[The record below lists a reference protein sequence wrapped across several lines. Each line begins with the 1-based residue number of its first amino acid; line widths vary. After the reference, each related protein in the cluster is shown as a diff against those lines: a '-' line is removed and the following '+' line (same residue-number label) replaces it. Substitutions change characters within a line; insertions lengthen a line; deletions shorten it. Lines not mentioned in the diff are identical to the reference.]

1 MIKINDI
8 RISTIGIAIPLL
20 LVGLTVGGLGAT
32 ALLLARLHA
41 VRAAGNLRQMQDGM
55 DMLESILTG
64 ASVLY
69 AALLCSLLGFF
80 VWFTRVRLLAPLGDL
95 HRAMV
100 RLADGDDQ
108 TGIPRTVQQDEIG
121 AMARTLEVFKR
132 HAQDLKGVA
141 VLKANREQETRMRR
155 EIAALADALQ
165 GEVTGTVAEV
175 VHHTNQLL
183 EATHTLRSASG
194 EMRGAVS
201 EGVSVSLQAGDNVD
215 AVAAATEELAAT
227 SREIAAQMA
236 RTISITQ
243 QAVTEADLVGSHVA
257 GLTRASEN
265 IAGILGLISNIA
277 SQTNLLALNATIEAA
292 RAGEAGKGFAVV
304 AHEVKGLAQSTA
316 DAVLRVGQEVEN
328 SRAVT
333 GEAVSAITGITA
345 TIRAIN
351 EIAASVAAAI
361 EQQQAA
367 TQEISVNA
375 QQASGRTGSAR
386 QSIQHLD
393 GEMDGVDDVTRR
405 VEGAAQVGRDT
416 LEEMVRRLDFIIRDS
431 AAARRAAGRA
441 ADARETVVLSLDGR
455 RRDGVIE
462 DLSQERALVRLAEAS
477 PLAAGLRGALEF
489 PQVGLIPVETG
500 GMSGDRLPL
509 ILHPDEETAAVLGEY
524 LQGAGALDRRFV
536 QAAQDGARQVAGLFE
551 AALKRGEISR
561 ESLFDED
568 YQPIPGTNPQ
578 QHTTRFLDLTDRLLP
593 AVQEAMLEIDSRVAF
608 AATVD
613 RNGYLPT
620 HNRKYSQPQGT
631 DPAWNAAHCRNRRI
645 FKDRTG
651 QAAAHST
658 APQLVQTY
666 LRDMGDGTIIV
677 MKDVSAPVTVE
688 GRHWGAFRI
697 GYRLQE

>member
-8 RISTIGIAIPLL
+8 RISTIGIVIPLL

-32 ALLLARLHA
+32 ALLLARLHT
-41 VRAAGNLRQMQDGM
+41 VRAAGNLRQMQDGLE
-55 DMLESILTG
+55 MLESILTG

-69 AALLCSLLGFF
+69 AALLCSLLAFF
-80 VWFTRVRLLAPLGDL
+80 VWFSRVRLLAPLGDL

-100 RLADGDDQ
+100 ALAGGDDQ
-108 TGIPRTVQQDEIG
+108 TGIPRTAQQDEIG

-183 EATHTLRSASG
+183 EATHTLREASG

-201 EGVSVSLQAGDNVD
+201 AGVSVSLQAGDNVD

-243 QAVTEADLVGSHVA
+243 QAVAEADLVGSHVA

-333 GEAVSAITGITA
+333 GEAVASITGITA

-361 EQQQAA
+361 EQQ
-367 TQEISVNA
+367 
-375 QQASGRTGSAR
+375 
-386 QSIQHLD
+386 
-393 GEMDGVDDVTRR
+393 
-405 VEGAAQVGRDT
+405 
-416 LEEMVRRLDFIIRDS
+416 
-431 AAARRAAGRA
+431 
-441 ADARETVVLSLDGR
+441 
-455 RRDGVIE
+455 
-462 DLSQERALVRLAEAS
+462 
-477 PLAAGLRGALEF
+477 
-489 PQVGLIPVETG
+489 
-500 GMSGDRLPL
+500 
-509 ILHPDEETAAVLGEY
+509 
-524 LQGAGALDRRFV
+524 
-536 QAAQDGARQVAGLFE
+536 
-551 AALKRGEISR
+551 
-561 ESLFDED
+561 
-568 YQPIPGTNPQ
+568 
-578 QHTTRFLDLTDRLLP
+578 
-593 AVQEAMLEIDSRVAF
+593 
-608 AATVD
+608 
-613 RNGYLPT
+613 
-620 HNRKYSQPQGT
+620 
-631 DPAWNAAHCRNRRI
+631 
-645 FKDRTG
+645 
-651 QAAAHST
+651 
-658 APQLVQTY
+658 
-666 LRDMGDGTIIV
+666 
-677 MKDVSAPVTVE
+677 
-688 GRHWGAFRI
+688 
-697 GYRLQE
+697 